1 VKQLLS
7 VEQCENLKSV
17 LHRMID
23 EWEPETDYSW
33 MFPNGAKNGRSRAQR
48 MMDSSDKI
56 SFSIEKGA
64 VNPNTGIEQRN

>member
-1 VKQLLS
+1 
-7 VEQCENLKSV
+7 
-17 LHRMID
+17 MID